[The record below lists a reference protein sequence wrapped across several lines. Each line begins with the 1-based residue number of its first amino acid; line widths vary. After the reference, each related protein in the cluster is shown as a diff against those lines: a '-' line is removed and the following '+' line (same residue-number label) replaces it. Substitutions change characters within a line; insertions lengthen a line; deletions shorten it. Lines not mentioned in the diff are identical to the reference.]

1 VSGAV
6 DKIKNKEGA
15 MLKNIN
21 YNIMEN
27 ITILSKSLYRYDTY
41 IKDARDCESC
51 REIWIA
57 FRKQR
62 EKELQMLLNE
72 LKYHIDEGLISFEG
86 GGSNWL
92 NGITD

>member
-1 VSGAV
+1 
-6 DKIKNKEGA
+6 

-41 IKDARDCESC
+41 IKDSLECDSC
-51 REIWIA
+51 RELWVA

-62 EKELQMLLNE
+62 EKELQMLLKE
-72 LKYHIDEGLISFEG
+72 LKSHIDEGLISFEG
-86 GGSNWL
+86 VESGWL
-92 NGITD
+92 TGITD

>member
-1 VSGAV
+1 
-6 DKIKNKEGA
+6 

-41 IKDARDCESC
+41 IKDARECDSC
-51 REIWIA
+51 RDLWVA

-62 EKELQMLLNE
+62 EKELEILLKE
-72 LKYHIDEGLISFEG
+72 LKYYTDPSLTETLSLWNNPDIPQEGEKG
-86 GGSNWL
+86 CRTRRG
-92 NGITD
+92 